1 MQWSRRFIGLKVF
14 MSLAALGAEGYEKL
28 VEHQAAMGDLL
39 RDELQRAG
47 FRVVNETPLP
57 VVCFTHEKI
66 EAGAPAPRTVVDRVN
81 GSGRAWISEVL
92 LSGERKALR
101 ACITSYRTGPEDV
114 GILIGELERALAA
127 V

>member
-1 MQWSRRFIGLKVF
+1 
-14 MSLAALGAEGYEKL
+14 
-28 VEHQAAMGDLL
+28 
-39 RDELQRAG
+39 
-47 FRVVNETPLP
+47 
-57 VVCFTHEKI
+57 
-66 EAGAPAPRTVVDRVN
+66 VDRVN